1 MIGGSTEE
9 LDAVYFGDSES
20 ANTSLITGGV
30 DDPVQFILT
39 SGGTAKTYEVV
50 AEDINCKLRVKITPV
65 RSCGMEGKPT
75 ASASVKIVEKS
86 AVKATSSTSKR
97 INRLKKA
104 RASLI
109 SVNNPT

>member
-1 MIGGSTEE
+1 MWIRVTTDGKKVE
-9 LDAVYFGDSES
+9 LV
-20 ANTSLITGGV
+20 NT
-30 DDPVQFILT
+30 
-39 SGGTAKTYEVV
+39 KTYEVV

-109 SVNNPT
+109 TVNNPT